1 MCVVKT
7 PKINTTTE
15 KPKEP
20 TVIRNPYLDG
30 PSPTNKALRQGRN
43 AFRIERG
50 GVQRPMPTPRTAPV
64 PAGSQAVSPSVPF
77 GGGGAFAGSGGRAY
91 ITREGLIA

>member
-1 MCVVKT
+1 MCMVKT
-7 PKINTTTE
+7 PKLNTTTE

-30 PSPTNKALRQGRN
+30 PSPMNKALRDGRN

-50 GVQRPMPTPRTAPV
+50 SQRTQPTPNTTPV
-64 PAGSQAVSPSVPF
+64 PAGSPVVSPSVPF
-77 GGGGAFAGSGGRAY
+77 GGGAGSSVSASRMY
-91 ITREGLIA
+91 ISRRTDMV

>member
-1 MCVVKT
+1 MCMVKT
-7 PKINTTTE
+7 PKLNTTTE

-30 PSPTNKALRQGRN
+30 PSPMNKALRDGRN

-50 GVQRPMPTPRTAPV
+50 TKRPQPTPSTTPV
-64 PAGSQAVSPSVPF
+64 PAGPPVVSPSVPF
-77 GGGGAFAGSGGRAY
+77 GGGAGRSGGGGRMY
-91 ITREGLIA
+91 ITRGADMV